1 MRLLRRFPWLTLL
14 AFWLLL
20 LLSLL
25 PSSLCGGASARLPVW
40 LWVLPGL
47 VLSSLD
53 VCGLGGLRPPLFFLK
68 GGLFMPIEDIVTC
81 YVNIVQVALPV
92 ALVFG
97 LGDLCVGTILRAA
110 FGGRLTFRA

>member
-1 MRLLRRFPWLTLL
+1 MRLLRRFPLLILL

-20 LLSLL
+20 LLSLSH
-25 PSSLCGGASARLPVW
+25 SSLCGGVSARLLAW
-40 LWVLPGL
+40 LWVPPGL
-47 VLSSLD
+47 ALSSPD
-53 VCGLGGLRPPLFFLK
+53 VCGMGGLRPPLIFLK
-68 GGLFMPIEDIVTC
+68 GGLFMPIDDIVTC

-110 FGGRLTFRA
+110 FGGRLSFRA

>member
-1 MRLLRRFPWLTLL
+1 MRLLRRSPLLTLL

-20 LLSLL
+20 LLSL
-25 PSSLCGGASARLPVW
+25 SLSFSCGGAFARLPVW
-40 LWVLPGL
+40 LWVPPGL
-47 VLSSLD
+47 ALLSPD
-53 VCGLGGLRPPLFFLK
+53 VCGKGGLRPPLIFLK

-81 YVNIVQVALPV
+81 YVNIVQVALPI

-110 FGGRLTFRA
+110 FGGRLSFRA